1 MSALQLSPNLG
12 ESPEHIA
19 FRLFELILS
28 EEVSKPKKPAVALTE
43 QWILETY
50 ARCLT
55 VVKKPEGSINWTKI
69 AAAAGVGR

>member
-28 EEVSKPKKPAVALTE
+28 EEVSKSKKNANGLTE
-43 QWILETY
+43 QWMLETY
-50 ARCLT
+50 ARCLM
-55 VVKKPEGSINWTKI
+55 VVKKPEGPINWAKL
-69 AAAAGVGR
+69 AASMQR